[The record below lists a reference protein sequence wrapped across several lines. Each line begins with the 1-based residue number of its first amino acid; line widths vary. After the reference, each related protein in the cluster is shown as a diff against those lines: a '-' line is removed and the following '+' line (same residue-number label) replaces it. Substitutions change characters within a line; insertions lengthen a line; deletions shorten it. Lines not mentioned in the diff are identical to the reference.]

1 MFSKKDAEIIS
12 HLRNNARKKITNISK
27 EMKIPVT
34 TIYDKV
40 RAHEKKYIK
49 KHVTLLDFQKLG
61 MYARANLE
69 IKVERSSRN
78 ALQKFLVEHPNVN
91 SLSRVDFGSD
101 FLADVVFK
109 DNGELHGFIEDLE
122 SHYQTQVQIFN
133 VIEELKKEEFLT
145 KPEHFDAI

>member
-61 MYARANLE
+61 MYARANLA